1 MNKFFALSLGLLMT
15 AMVGGVYAE
24 APHGE
29 RGPRGPYPNVHSLVK
44 FKEALNLSESQV
56 QRIDVLNKSFREK
69 YQANNA
75 KLKPL
80 EARVRELEKAGSV
93 DYAAM
98 EPLMKDISEM
108 RAMARLDKIK
118 HRNELM
124 EILTPEQ
131 KSALQAKKE
140 ARRQEMKERMKERKE
155 KSAQ

>member
-15 AMVGGVYAE
+15 AMVGGIYAE
-24 APHGE
+24 APHA
-29 RGPRGPYPNVHSLVK
+29 PRGPYPNVHSLDK

-69 YQANNA
+69 HQVNHE

-80 EARVRELEKAGSV
+80 EDRVRELEKSGSV

-98 EPLMKDISEM
+98 TPLVKEISEI
-108 RAMARLDKIK
+108 RAMERLDKIK

-124 EILTPEQ
+124 SILTPEQ
-131 KSALQAKKE
+131 KSALQAKKAAHRE
-140 ARRQEMKERMKERKE
+140 KMKERKE
-155 KSAQ
+155 AKEKSDH